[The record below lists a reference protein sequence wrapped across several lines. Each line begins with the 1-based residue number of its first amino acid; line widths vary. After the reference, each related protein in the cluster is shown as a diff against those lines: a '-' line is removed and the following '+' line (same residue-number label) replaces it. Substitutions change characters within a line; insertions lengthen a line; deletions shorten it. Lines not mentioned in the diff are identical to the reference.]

1 MHTIDIALRED
12 IYQTYHPFILSTLQR
27 KAVLGSTSITLDGAR
42 AAFIFDQ
49 YSAKGRKVLDIG
61 ANQGYMS
68 IEAALRG
75 ARQIDAFE
83 SNAVDS
89 HFLSQA
95 ASALFPLR
103 CLSVHGQNYR
113 FDLPPALPWDCVLC
127 LNVLHHVGRYF
138 DQHVETLADAKANMA
153 QHLQSLLSGGAQVWL
168 QLGFNWQGDVRL
180 PLFAHG
186 TKREM
191 TNYVAELAGPKA
203 RIATIGIYNPNSQT
217 YEAVAAD
224 NTEHAL
230 WQRME
235 GIGEFANRP
244 LYLIESV
251 V

>member
-1 MHTIDIALRED
+1 
-12 IYQTYHPFILSTLQR
+12 
-27 KAVLGSTSITLDGAR
+27 
-42 AAFIFDQ
+42 
-49 YSAKGRKVLDIG
+49 
-61 ANQGYMS
+61 
-68 IEAALRG
+68 
-75 ARQIDAFE
+75 
-83 SNAVDS
+83 
-89 HFLSQA
+89 
-95 ASALFPLR
+95 
-103 CLSVHGQNYR
+103 
-113 FDLPPALPWDCVLC
+113 
-127 LNVLHHVGRYF
+127 
-138 DQHVETLADAKANMA
+138 MA

-224 NTEHAL
+224 DTEHAL